1 MNFTLSADNEAMR
14 DAAAAFLDREVDL
27 APLLRPGNGPLAA
40 DRERLWRAAAELGWA
55 GLAIGER
62 HGGLGTTLLDTV
74 LVLGETGRTLA
85 PMPLLGTL
93 AGSWAI
99 AAAAGEA
106 DQAALLP
113 EVAAGRRR
121 LALCMADAGGRCD
134 AGAAV
139 DAVPDAGA
147 HRLSGTAY
155 FCVDAAE
162 ADLLLVAARR
172 DGAVSLFAVERASGV
187 AVADDDW
194 RDHSRRVATVTLDR
208 AEGRLLGDW
217 GRAWPAVRDRLY
229 LALAAESA
237 AVARESL
244 RAMVAY
250 AKERHAFGRPIGG
263 YQAIKHQ
270 LAEIAGQVELADVGV
285 QYAAWALDSAQEGAG
300 IAAAIAQSH
309 ASETARAATHRNIQ
323 LFGAVGFTWEMSNHL
338 FYKRARCNA
347 ALLGD
352 PARQRDEMLVALQ
365 ENA

>member
-1 MNFTLSADNEAMR
+1 MNFTLSTDNEAMR

-27 APLLRPGNGPLAA
+27 APLLRPRSGPLAV
-40 DRERLWRAAAELGWA
+40 DRGRLWRAAAELGWA
-55 GLAIGER
+55 GLAIDER
-62 HGGLGTTLLDTV
+62 HGGLGTTLLDTA

-99 AAAAGEA
+99 AATADEA

-121 LALCMADAGGRCD
+121 LALCMADATGRCD
-134 AGAAV
+134 AGAPV
-139 DAVPDAGA
+139 DAVPHADMY
-147 HRLSGTAY
+147 RLSGTAHY
-155 FCVDAAE
+155 CVDAAE
-162 ADLLLVAARR
+162 ADMLLVAARF
-172 DGAVSLFAVERASGV
+172 DGVVSLFAVNKAEATV
-187 AVADDDW
+187 VDDDW
-194 RDHSRRVATVTLDR
+194 RDHSRRVATVTLEA

-217 GRAWPAVRDRLY
+217 NRAWPAVRDRLY
-229 LALAAESA
+229 VALAAESA
-237 AVARESL
+237 AVARASL
-244 RAMVAY
+244 AAMVDY
-250 AKERHAFGRPIGG
+250 AKERHAFGRPIGQ

-270 LAEIAGQVELADVGV
+270 LAEVAGQVELADVGV
-285 QYAAWALDSAQEGAG
+285 QYAAWALDSAQDGAG

-309 ASETARAATHRNIQ
+309 ASETARAATYRNIQ

-352 PARQRDEMLVALQ
+352 PARQRDEVLNALQ
-365 ENA
+365 AAA